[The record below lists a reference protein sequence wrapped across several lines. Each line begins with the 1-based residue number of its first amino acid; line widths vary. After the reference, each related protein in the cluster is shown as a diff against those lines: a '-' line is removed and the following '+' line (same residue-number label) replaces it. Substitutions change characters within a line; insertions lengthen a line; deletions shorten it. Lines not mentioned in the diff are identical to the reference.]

1 MAALDGKI
9 TIERELRPCI
19 VHIPEKRKNY
29 QTKGDNLNV
38 YDKVIEPEHDIKAL
52 FHCWSHKSVLVGES
66 YLRGGRPAGQIS
78 STFAI
83 VEYEDGTIHEVEP
96 TQIQFVD
103 NAMSEYV
110 FPEENESRGKSE
122 DKWKPLKRAG
132 YVCSKCGQGTM
143 KLDEGIVLTSNPPQY
158 RYQCDKCGYVECSS
172 GQIEVS
178 EIDEI

>member
-9 TIERELRPCI
+9 TNGIEYRPCIMHIPEQRELR
-19 VHIPEKRKNY
+19 RKANE
-29 QTKGDNLNV
+29 DFPREM
-38 YDKVIEPEHDIKAL
+38 VIAPAQDIKAI
-52 FHCWSHKSVLVGES
+52 FHTWN
-66 YLRGGRPAGQIS
+66 
-78 STFAI
+78 TFTGKGI

-122 DKWKPLKRAG
+122 DKWKPLKRVG
-132 YVCSKCGQGTM
+132 YVCPKCGQGTM

-158 RYQCDKCGYVECSS
+158 QYQCDKCGYVKCSS
-172 GQIEVS
+172 SWIEASVL
-178 EIDEI
+178 DNYG

>member
-1 MAALDGKI
+1 MANGN
-9 TIERELRPCI
+9 IEIKYELRLCI

-29 QTKGDNLNV
+29 RKKGDNLNV

-83 VEYEDGTIHEVEP
+83 VEYSDGTIHEAEP

-110 FPEENESRGKSE
+110 FPEMEE
-122 DKWKPLKRAG
+122 
-132 YVCSKCGQGTM
+132 
-143 KLDEGIVLTSNPPQY
+143 
-158 RYQCDKCGYVECSS
+158 
-172 GQIEVS
+172 
-178 EIDEI
+178 